1 MNVTRLKAL
10 LVLVLM
16 VASFAGAAAWRPR
29 VALADLRP
37 RVDLEVVFPRQFGPW
52 TLDTRG
58 PALLVSPDAQA
69 LLNKLYSQTL
79 SRTYVN
85 EKGER
90 IMLSVAYGGDQSD
103 ASKAHRPEVC
113 YPAQGFQLLA
123 NSTDSLSI
131 GTSSLRVRRLVAK
144 MGGRVEPISYWMMV
158 GERATVTG
166 TEQKLAQLSYGTQ
179 GVRPDGMLI
188 RVSSIGQDAPT
199 AYRLQD
205 LFVQDMLRAVQRD
218 MLPRVAGSL
227 AE

>member
-1 MNVTRLKAL
+1 MSGARLKAL

-37 RVDLEVVFPRQFGPW
+37 RLELEAVFPKQFGPW

-69 LLNKLYSQTL
+69 LLRKLYSQTL

-85 EKGER
+85 DKGER

-123 NSTDSLSI
+123 NTA
-131 GTSSLRVRRLVAK
+131 GTLPLGAGNLRVRRLVAK
-144 MGGRVEPISYWMMV
+144 QGGRVEPISYWMMV

-166 TEQKLAQLSYGTQ
+166 TEQKLAQLSYSTR
-179 GVRPDGMLI
+179 GVRPDGMLV
-188 RVSSIGQDAPT
+188 RVSSIGQDTPA
-199 AYRLQD
+199 AYRLHD
-205 LFVQDMLRAVQRD
+205 RFVQDLLRAVQRD
-218 MLPRVAGSL
+218 MLPRVAGAF